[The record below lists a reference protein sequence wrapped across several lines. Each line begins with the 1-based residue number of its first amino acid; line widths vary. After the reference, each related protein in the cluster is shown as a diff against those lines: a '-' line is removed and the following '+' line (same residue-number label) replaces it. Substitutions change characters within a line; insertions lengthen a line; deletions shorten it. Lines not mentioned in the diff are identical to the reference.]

1 KGTAKCTA
9 TNGEYF
15 GTLGNPDATTAGEA
29 KNCWCHADSI
39 DRTSVS
45 SSWVF
50 DDYFSTADGCAEYC
64 AYGCASGVYLISGFR
79 GALFGE
85 GPAKS
90 ECVANEINVNWYN
103 GETLYETNQ
112 CTYDG
117 AITLPDAPEKTGY
130 TFKGWKLVTGSS
142 N

>member
-1 KGTAKCTA
+1 
-9 TNGEYF
+9 
-15 GTLGNPDATTAGEA
+15 GNPDATTAGEA
-29 KNCWCHADSI
+29 RYCWCHADSL
-39 DRTSVS
+39 DGTSVS

-50 DDYFSTADGCAEYC
+50 VVGRGNADGCAYDCADVC
-64 AYGCASGVYLISGFR
+64 AYNFSDSYVVR
-79 GALFGE
+79 GALFGK
-85 GPAKS
+85 GSAKS

-117 AITLPDAPEKTGY
+117 AITLPTAPEKTGY